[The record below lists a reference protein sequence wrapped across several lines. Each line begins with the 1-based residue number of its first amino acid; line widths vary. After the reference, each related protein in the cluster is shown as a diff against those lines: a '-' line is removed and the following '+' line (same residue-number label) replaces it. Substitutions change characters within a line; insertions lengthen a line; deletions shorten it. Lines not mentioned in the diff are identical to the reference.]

1 MEPEDTLK
9 GNDLAKIAHYAAEL
23 VPSNQTPMVDATVA
37 QAYATL
43 ALAHE
48 MRANTL
54 AIIWGAEEIGNGT
67 IRKVEGELA
76 ELLGWDSM

>member
-1 MEPEDTLK
+1 
-9 GNDLAKIAHYAAEL
+9 
-23 VPSNQTPMVDATVA
+23 MVDATVA

-54 AIIWGAEEIGNGT
+54 AIIWSSPETGDDVVARAG
-67 IRKVEGELA
+67 KELA
-76 ELLGWDSM
+76 RLLSWVEM

>member
-1 MEPEDTLK
+1 MDPEYTLK

-43 ALAHE
+43 ALAQE

-54 AIIWGAEEIGNGT
+54 AIIWSSPETGDDVVDRAG
-67 IRKVEGELA
+67 KELA
-76 ELLGWDSM
+76 RLLSWVEM